1 MSMAE
6 AGRPIVDWSPRD
18 DAHSGLRHTDRPAAR
33 PTGRVQHGYNRVQ
46 EIVSDTITGTVSE
59 GFLFHRIQPSGS
71 KKRTGLFPTYTYI
84 LISLPKNSI
93 GSSLINRCNQADS
106 TELGSTEAGTIIFPP
121 CVFIATGA
129 RGIPSES

>member
-46 EIVSDTITGTVSE
+46 EIVSDTDLSLMWQSLTIYTPCYQQIGDMTDQLQLSAE
-59 GFLFHRIQPSGS
+59 HIQGLPFL
-71 KKRTGLFPTYTYI
+71 
-84 LISLPKNSI
+84 N
-93 GSSLINRCNQADS
+93 
-106 TELGSTEAGTIIFPP
+106 
-121 CVFIATGA
+121 
-129 RGIPSES
+129 

>member
-46 EIVSDTITGTVSE
+46 EIVSDTPTTCYRVEHVYTQDRFRS
-59 GFLFHRIQPSGS
+59 LQGS
-71 KKRTGLFPTYTYI
+71 YGQD
-84 LISLPKNSI
+84 SLYAEVHYPASI
-93 GSSLINRCNQADS
+93 
-106 TELGSTEAGTIIFPP
+106 
-121 CVFIATGA
+121 
-129 RGIPSES
+129 

>member
-46 EIVSDTITGTVSE
+46 EIVSDTDSLY
-59 GFLFHRIQPSGS
+59 FLPCIHLY
-71 KKRTGLFPTYTYI
+71 LFFLYE
-84 LISLPKNSI
+84 
-93 GSSLINRCNQADS
+93 NRCAVTCSRLWFSNS
-106 TELGSTEAGTIIFPP
+106 NIRSGMHIILDH
-121 CVFIATGA
+121 
-129 RGIPSES
+129 